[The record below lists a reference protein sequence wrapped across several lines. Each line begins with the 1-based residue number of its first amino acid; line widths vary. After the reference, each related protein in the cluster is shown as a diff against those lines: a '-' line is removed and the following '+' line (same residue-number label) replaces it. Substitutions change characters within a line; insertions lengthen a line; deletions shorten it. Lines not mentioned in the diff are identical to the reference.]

1 MKISFHGAAETVTGS
16 NHLIETE
23 NNKFLIDCGMFQGP
37 KNINARNYNEFDY
50 DPKTIDA
57 VIVTHAHIDH
67 SGLLPKLVK
76 QGFNGPIYTTH
87 ATKELLEI
95 LLYDSAHIQLF
106 DLKWKNKKRARQ
118 GLPLREP
125 IYTDRDVDRTLS
137 LIREIDYHARFKPVP
152 NVIAKIYDAGHIMGS
167 GFVALD
173 ITENGIT
180 KKLIASGDLGRSHQ
194 AIIDD
199 PEVIQKADM
208 IMIES
213 TYGDR
218 IHKTLSNTNK
228 ELLELLEMVFKEK
241 GTLLIPAFT
250 VGRTQELLYHL
261 FELADEKKL
270 PKIKIFIDSPMAD
283 KVTRIYEENKDLYDQ
298 KTLEYIKQGKNPLDQ
313 AEFHFTKSSHESKEI
328 NEAEGPK
335 IIISASGMC
344 NGGRIVH
351 HLKHN
356 IWKENTH
363 ILFVGYQAVGTL
375 GKRIVE
381 GAKVVTIM
389 GESYR
394 VKSQIHTIGG
404 LSAHADQNELIAWL
418 RFYKESN
425 PKVFLIHG
433 DPQALIEYSKVI
445 KEKLGFENYTP
456 KWHDSA
462 EINFLEE
469 GLNIEMKH
477 PETIA
482 DSSKNKD
489 RWSSV
494 SKNINDIIKQYASQ
508 DLSHKEQGVVD
519 ELLNQLSKKA
529 EDIVEEF
536 KAELN
541 K

>member
-23 NNKFLIDCGMFQGP
+23 NSKLLIDCGMFQGP
-37 KNINARNYNEFDY
+37 KNITARNYNEFAY
-50 DPKTIDA
+50 DPKEIDA
-57 VIVTHAHIDH
+57 VIITHAHIDH
-67 SGLLPKLVK
+67 SGLLPKLIK

-125 IYTDRDVDRTLS
+125 LYTEHDVDRALS
-137 LIREIDYHARFKPVP
+137 MIREIDYHARFKPVS
-152 NVIAKIYDAGHIMGS
+152 NIVAKIYDAGHIMGS
-167 GFVALD
+167 GFVTLD

-194 AIIDD
+194 AIIDN
-199 PEVIQKADM
+199 PEVIKEADL

-228 ELLELLEMVFKEK
+228 ELLTLLETVYRER
-241 GTLLIPAFT
+241 GTLIIPAFT

-270 PKIKIFIDSPMAD
+270 PKVHIFIDSPMAD
-283 KVTRIYEENKDLYDQ
+283 KVTKIYEENKDLYDQ
-298 KTLEYIKQGKNPLDQ
+298 KTLEYIKQGKNPLAQ
-313 AEFHFTKSSHESKEI
+313 AEFHFTKSSNESKAI

-375 GKRIVE
+375 GRRIVE
-381 GAKVVTIM
+381 GAKTVTIM
-389 GESYR
+389 GDAYR

-418 RFYKESN
+418 RFYKKSD

-433 DPQALIEYSKVI
+433 DPKALVAYSKI
-445 KEKLGFENYTP
+445 INEKLGFLNYTP
-456 KWHDSA
+456 KWHETA
-462 EINFLEE
+462 EIEFLEDS
-469 GLNIEMKH
+469 LKIEMKP
-477 PETIA
+477 PEIEA
-482 DSSKNKD
+482 DFSGEKN
-489 RWSSV
+489 RWLAIT
-494 SKNINDIIKQYASQ
+494 KNINSIIEQYATK
-508 DLSHKEQGVVD
+508 DLSYKEQGVVD
-519 ELLNQLSKKA
+519 ELLNQLNKKA
-529 EDIVEEF
+529 EDLVAEF
-536 KAELN
+536 KAEL
-541 K
+541 KK